1 MLKRNFYILG
11 SLKLD
16 ISHCLLGRKD
26 ARISDIKEVISHPQA
41 LGQCN
46 DYIENHNFIEK
57 ILQYSLFSKTY
68 KKFKEYI

>member
-57 ILQYSLFSKTY
+57 NITIQPFQQNL
-68 KKFKEYI
+68 